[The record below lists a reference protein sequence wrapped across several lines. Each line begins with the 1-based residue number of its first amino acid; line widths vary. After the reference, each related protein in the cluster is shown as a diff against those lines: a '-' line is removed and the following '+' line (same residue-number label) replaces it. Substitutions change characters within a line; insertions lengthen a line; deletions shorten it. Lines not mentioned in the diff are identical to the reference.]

1 MLRPV
6 GGLLPKVILESG
18 AELRQSDLG
27 LDTVIEDI
35 PNTSSGLP
43 IDINSMTVGL
53 AGTAGTPPQG
63 FIRNP
68 TSCVAKAAT
77 VTATSYADPDTP
89 VNATAPS
96 FTPTGCDQVPFS
108 PEFSALIGAPGAT
121 ASGTKPPMTTL
132 IEQTIEEAGL
142 KRARVMLP
150 SNIGSD
156 PNLLTVDL
164 PRGQLPG
171 RHLPAQHDR
180 RRGARRVA
188 PAGRAAGGAG
198 RGGRGHTPFPSWA
211 WT

>member
-1 MLRPV
+1 M
-6 GGLLPKVILESG
+6 S
-18 AELRQSDLG
+18 
-27 LDTVIEDI
+27 
-35 PNTSSGLP
+35 
-43 IDINSMTVGL
+43 
-53 AGTAGTPPQG
+53 
-63 FIRNP
+63 
-68 TSCVAKAAT
+68 
-77 VTATSYADPDTP
+77 ATSYADPDTP

-121 ASGTKPPMTTL
+121 AAGTKPPMTTL

-156 PNLLTVDL
+156 PNLLTVTC
-164 PRGQLPG
+164 PEANFQAGTCPPNTIVG
-171 RHLPAQHDR
+171 V
-180 RRGARRVA
+180 GARRVA
-188 PAGRAAGGAG
+188 PAGRAADRAG